1 MSDSQQPQQ
10 PKQRP
15 EHHDHKDLRQTL
27 ATIEEDKQ
35 AALELLHA
43 IVICEDVE
51 KRERDETALAEVI
64 TGLFDISAEVEQ
76 QLTLWLSMKE
86 VTAGLPTGEVLA
98 EGIVEL
104 NMDVVKG
111 LTGQKGEQPAAG
123 Q

>member
-1 MSDSQQPQQ
+1 MSIQANQ
-10 PKQRP
+10 KTP